1 MLVPRSILVTVELAG
16 GGQPDA
22 RVATICRARNRAQ
35 AEQSAADANED
46 VPHVYILS
54 VRQIADL
61 QVVYPL
67 VFDRGVL
74 KND

>member
-1 MLVPRSILVTVELAG
+1 
-16 GGQPDA
+16 
-22 RVATICRARNRAQ
+22 
-35 AEQSAADANED
+35 

-67 VFDRGVL
+67 VFDLGVL

>member
-1 MLVPRSILVTVELAG
+1 
-16 GGQPDA
+16 
-22 RVATICRARNRAQ
+22 
-35 AEQSAADANED
+35 